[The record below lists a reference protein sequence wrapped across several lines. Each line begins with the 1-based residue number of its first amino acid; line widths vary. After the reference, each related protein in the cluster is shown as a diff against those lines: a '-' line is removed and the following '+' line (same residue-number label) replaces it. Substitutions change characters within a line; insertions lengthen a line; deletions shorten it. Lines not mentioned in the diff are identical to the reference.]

1 MSSRRLKRDIPAF
14 RGQESVRLDES
25 KLDLWS
31 VIGWPRS
38 PHRSTAKKLG
48 PQNFDFSRNFL
59 QITHSKLS
67 PLPSLIRRAP
77 PVFLFDIHI
86 SASLPTLRH
95 ADNKISSLFYN
106 FVPFVVHQSPS
117 FPPDHFNRVANFVPI
132 LFSCFFRY
140 IVRVLA

>member
-67 PLPSLIRRAP
+67 PLPSLIRRP
-77 PVFLFDIHI
+77 PPPFSCLTSTSPHLSPPFVTQTTKSVPCSTTLCLSLSTNLLPFPLII
-86 SASLPTLRH
+86 STVSPTLYP
-95 ADNKISSLFYN
+95 FYFRAS
-106 FVPFVVHQSPS
+106 FVTS
-117 FPPDHFNRVANFVPI
+117 FAF
-132 LFSCFFRY
+132 
-140 IVRVLA
+140 